1 MRGFTTEAKLEYHDD
16 LKASGIKLLLSIIEG
31 PVDCEIY
38 QQIAVSM
45 DDFVILT
52 KRMEIIYDRFVEEL
66 FADDPNNTKPLQDIT
81 REEVTVAVKS
91 KKDSFQGKI
100 IEGFDIY
107 CLINQLALTLPEVS
121 EKIKER

>member
-31 PVDCEIY
+31 PVDVDIY
-38 QQIAVSM
+38 GQIAVSL

-66 FADDPNNTKPLQDIT
+66 FADNPDNNKPVQDIT
-81 REEVTVAVKS
+81 REEVTEAVKT
-91 KKDSFQGKI
+91 KKDSF
-100 IEGFDIY
+100 
-107 CLINQLALTLPEVS
+107 
-121 EKIKER
+121 